1 MKKERSFK
9 RFSRCCI
16 LLALFTGFSATAFA
30 AGIQNNPIMT
40 GGLWGSVL
48 GGTTFSAANNSEQ
61 TSLTSLDA
69 ASICWNRSDNA
80 LQMASTY
87 GYVTNTSYGTAS
99 SPKYRITNGANS
111 GYASKLDATTN
122 YLIFHAPKS
131 QKEVGVITVQG
142 YKPNT
147 EVIVCFTLNEL
158 TGGDKTKIKFS
169 VNNYLGYK
177 EIDKGSQA
185 NILLI
190 VPATHS
196 GLSTNKLT
204 IKLSRDNYNEG
215 DNCVLAISDFYV
227 YGEVDPLSI
236 EADKNQIEWGES
248 VTLSANTGIGLDLSK
263 VQWQKSTNGGMDYN
277 VDLGTGATFSEK
289 PSLGKNYY
297 RAMYMDDSGQYYI
310 SEPIV
315 ITAILACSDEASV
328 VLFEENF
335 GQLDSETARNA
346 GNTSHINV
354 YNATSNPDGYT
365 YVPDCGRLQDEG
377 TYAVMANPR
386 YGGCNVNGVNDGCG
400 CTNAK
405 EGEMWY
411 RDIMDKTQGGVD
423 ENGKYGGML
432 MVNGK
437 ASLVYSRQVSVS
449 CSNTMMNFSAWFA
462 SASGPMPGIEDQY
475 KPISMQ
481 FVVKDQNGNII
492 EDATLVVKDIDY
504 SMGWVKGETSFDSGD
519 NSVLTVEIYN
529 YQEGG
534 QGNDFLVDDIRFT
547 VCAPKVDIQASSRSN
562 DVTIDNVKKQV
573 TGLCEEAVSL
583 EVDASMA
590 MTLFDNPYYVWFKKS
605 ATEEDFT
612 ALLHWNGKMKVD
624 TLLTEK
630 TEYYA
635 MVMASPEMAEEY
647 LSGYTNPCEIV
658 GVTPIMN
665 VSCQVPTPISVE
677 MVSRICNTIT
687 LRAIAEEGMEYIW
700 QKSTDAGQ
708 TWEDI
713 DYKGSEYT
721 VNITEKTMFRIKNAD
736 TNSQPTDEFLVWSVE
751 LIADPTEISLGD
763 EVTLSVEVVGIRKI
777 GEMAWYANG
786 KTIEVEGTTYTT
798 KPYATTEYMVA
809 LEGCESNAVVAT
821 VVWPTVF
828 TPLLVDGFNDDFVMG
843 MNPAVA
849 LKIYDR
855 YGNLLVETADGWDG
869 KDAAGNYAM
878 PGVYYYVAVL
888 SNGEVAKGNVELLNE
903 KRK

>member
-1 MKKERSFK
+1 MKKEKTFK
-9 RFSRCCI
+9 RLCRYCCLTA
-16 LLALFTGFSATAFA
+16 LLLGFSATAFA
-30 AGIQNNPIMT
+30 DAMKNNPIMAS
-40 GGLWGSVL
+40 GLWGDVL

-61 TSLTSLDA
+61 TSFTSLE
-69 ASICWNRSDNA
+69 ASEICWNRMDDA
-80 LQMASTY
+80 LTMASAY

-99 SPKYRITNGANS
+99 SPKYRITNGSNS

-122 YLIFHAPKS
+122 YFIFHAPKP
-131 QKEVGVITVQG
+131 QKEIATFSVKG

-147 EVIVCFTLNEL
+147 EVIVCFSLFEVS
-158 TGGDKTKIKFS
+158 GKDKTKIKVS
-169 VNNYLGYK
+169 VNNFTEGIEIASGGVK
-177 EIDKGSQA
+177 EVTMVI
-185 NILLI
+185 
-190 VPATHS
+190 PADHA
-196 GLSTNKLT
+196 GLNTNKLT

-227 YGEVDPLSI
+227 YGLVVPLAI
-236 EADKNQIEWGES
+236 ETDKKQVEWGETI
-248 VTLSANTGIGLDLSK
+248 TLSAVTGTGLDLSK
-263 VQWQKSTNGGMDYN
+263 VQWKKSSNGGLDYN
-277 VDLGTGATFSEK
+277 VTLGNGATITDE

-297 RAMYMDDSGQYYI
+297 RAEYMDDSGQYYI
-310 SEPIV
+310 SEPIM

-335 GQLDSETARNA
+335 GQLDEETARNEGDPA
-346 GNTSHINV
+346 HINV
-354 YNATSNPDGYT
+354 YGPNNPDGYV
-365 YVPDCGRLQDEG
+365 YVGDCGFLKDEG

-386 YGGCNVNGVNDGCG
+386 YGGCNLNNISDGCD

-437 ASLVYSRQVSVS
+437 ASLVYSRQVNVS

-462 SASGPMPGIEDQY
+462 SASGPMPGIEDKY

-481 FVVKDQNGNII
+481 FVVKDENGNII

-547 VCAPKVDIQASSRSN
+547 VCAPKVDIQAYSRSN
-562 DVTIDNVKKQV
+562 DVIIDNVKKEV
-573 TGLCEEAVSL
+573 PGLCEEAVSL

-590 MTLFDNPYYVWFKKS
+590 MNLFDNPYYVWFKKS

-612 ALLHWNGKMKVD
+612 AMLHWNGKMKVD

-647 LSGYTNPCEIV
+647 LSGYTDPCEIV

-665 VSCQVPTPISVE
+665 VSCQVPTPISIE
-677 MVSRICNTIT
+677 LVSRVCNTIT
-687 LRAIAEEGMEYIW
+687 LRAIAEEGIEYTW

-708 TWEDI
+708 NWEDI

-721 VNITEKTMFRIKNAD
+721 VTITEKTMFRIKNAD
-736 TNSQPTDEFLVWSVE
+736 SNSQPTSEFLVWSVE
-751 LIADPTEISLGD
+751 LTTEPAEISLGD
-763 EVTLSVEVVGIRKI
+763 EVTLSVEVIGIRKI
-777 GEMAWYANG
+777 DELAWYANG
-786 KTIEVEGTTYTT
+786 KSIEVEGTTYTT
-798 KPYATTEYMVA
+798 KPYATTEYMVM

-869 KDAAGNYAM
+869 KDSNGNYAM

-903 KRK
+903 KR